1 MDSCRKFHEREFPGS
16 KCVRQRRVFDSGLP
30 SLNLPACRLST
41 AVCGP
46 VILPCASNS
55 FADDAEGFYRLCL
68 DQVLALA
75 KAGPF
80 PEVVSA
86 SAAED
91 HVRAAD
97 VIVFTVFADWGQEAA
112 EGNLHKYYITKPA
125 AKAQV
130 NISDITRVSGCAWL
144 ARLSLVFQRIMTTCR
159 LVALGLRSTA
169 ECRCLTFP
177 L

>member
-1 MDSCRKFHEREFPGS
+1 
-16 KCVRQRRVFDSGLP
+16 
-30 SLNLPACRLST
+30 LST

-75 KAGPF
+75 KTGPF
-80 PEVVSA
+80 PEVAAA

-91 HVRAAD
+91 SVRAAD

-130 NISDITRVSGCAWL
+130 DIADITRVRRCAWRS
-144 ARLSLVFQRIMTTCR
+144 AVGLSMQRPRAGWWLSVF
-159 LVALGLRSTA
+159 VLRPGA
-169 ECRCLTFP
+169 DV
-177 L
+177 